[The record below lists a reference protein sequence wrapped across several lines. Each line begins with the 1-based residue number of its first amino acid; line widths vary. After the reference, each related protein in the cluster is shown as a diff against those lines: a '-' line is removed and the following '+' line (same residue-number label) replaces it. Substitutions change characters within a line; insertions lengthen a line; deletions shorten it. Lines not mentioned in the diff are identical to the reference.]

1 MGMIIQHEREKL
13 IEAVKFF
20 AQNTRKLGKVKL
32 FKLLYFLD
40 FAHFRDTGRPV
51 TGLDYFAWK
60 MGPVPKTL
68 FEELGEPGDD
78 WGGNCAFRLLK
89 TAKGEMLTVNSLSEF
104 RPDNFSKRE
113 LRLLRELSDQFFNSD
128 AEQMV
133 EETHLENLP
142 WHQVFEVEKRKQ
154 ALIPYPMSLKK
165 QDKDLMLNAIDE
177 RESVLSALRR

>member
-1 MGMIIQHEREKL
+1 MIIHHEREKL

-40 FAHFRDTGRPV
+40 FTHFRDTGRPV

-60 MGPVPKTL
+60 MGPVPKAL
-68 FEELGEPGDD
+68 FEELGEPGED
-78 WGGNCAFRLLK
+78 WRGNCAFKLVK
-89 TAKGEMLTVNSLSEF
+89 TAKGDMLTVNSLSEF
-104 RPDNFSKRE
+104 RSDNFSKRE
-113 LRLLRELSDQFFNSD
+113 LRLLRELAEQFFDSD

-142 WHQVFEVEKRKQ
+142 WHQIFEVERRRQ
-154 ALIPYPMSLKK
+154 ALIPYPMSLKRH
-165 QDKDLMLNAIDE
+165 DKELMLGAINE
-177 RESVLSALRR
+177 RESVLSVLRK